1 MDDTVF
7 VLQEPGERIE
17 EKDERQSL
25 VEAFDAEI
33 KLLEG
38 LGRDGGK
45 HQAYVAT
52 QLAAS
57 LARIRLR
64 WTSDITFELDIEERK
79 IVKIVP

>member
-1 MDDTVF
+1 MNDEPIE
-7 VLQEPGERIE
+7 LMEPGERIE

-33 KLLEG
+33 ELLKG

-57 LARIRLR
+57 LERIRER
-64 WTSDITFELDIEERK
+64 WVKDISYELDMEERK